1 MWSSSVCTRIYLLE
15 GQICIVD
22 NESFPEISQLTNVYV
37 IAVYN
42 IPGVTLHWLFTF
54 LHYLIAVYNIPGV
67 TLHWLFTF
75 LLYLIAVYLSA
86 LCDQIL
92 QEDQICFS
100 DVDLFPAKSCVY
112 KCIIINVSTEFEMTS
127 DARQNG
133 WKLC

>member
-22 NESFPEISQLTNVYV
+22 NDPFPEISQLTNVYV

-54 LHYLIAVYNIPGV
+54 LHYQIAVYNIPGV
-67 TLHWLFTF
+67 TRHWLF
-75 LLYLIAVYLSA
+75 ALST

-92 QEDQICFS
+92 QEDHICFS
-100 DVDLFPAKSCVY
+100 NVDLFPAKRCVY
-112 KCIIINVSTEFEMTS
+112 KCILINVSTEFEMTS
-127 DARQNG
+127 DARHDG
-133 WKLC
+133 GKLC